1 MRPDDYLKSALG
13 NLWRRKLRTFLTT
26 FAVVIGATLV
36 ALMVSLGAGAE
47 SFLTAQLSAVSI
59 PDIITVSPKSNVSL
73 GIVLQATGLG
83 ATPAEVDEKQA
94 NPYYSLKT
102 LTGDDLDRIA
112 ALPHVE
118 RVDPTPSIQAQWVK
132 LEGLDKRHQVLVL
145 APPPYEGVYRQFAAG
160 GPLPENAQGQAVVAY
175 RYLQVWGLRS
185 PEEALGR
192 QISIR
197 VNKGMSFNPLAPA
210 QVSGRDYYFTVVG
223 VLAESILATEVQ
235 VPYADAVRMAR
246 YYSDN
251 SRLYTRNNMGF
262 SAQVKVDD
270 PNYINQVAAA
280 IKALGDFSAETPQE
294 SKGSLGS
301 FFAVVEGLLSVVGL
315 IALGIAALGI
325 INTLVMA
332 IYERT
337 REIGVM
343 KAVGATQGSIGLLF
357 TVEAACMGFLGGL
370 VGLVLA
376 WGLGQ
381 VINLFARVTFLR
393 DYQSFNLS
401 VFPWWLV
408 LGVLAL
414 CTVIAVLAGLYPALR
429 AARLDPI
436 QALAYE

>member
-1 MRPDDYLKSALG
+1 MRLDDYLKNALG

-47 SFLTAQLSAVSI
+47 NFITAQLSSVSI
-59 PDIITVSPKSNVSL
+59 PDIISVSPKSNASL

-83 ATPAEVDEKQA
+83 ATPAEVGEKQA
-94 NPYYSLKT
+94 NPYYNLTT

-112 ALPHVE
+112 ALPHVA
-118 RVDPTPSIQAQWVK
+118 RVDATPSIQAQWIK

-145 APPPYEGVYRQFAAG
+145 APPPYEGAYRQFAAG
-160 GPLPENAQGQAVVAY
+160 SPVAENAQGQAVVAY
-175 RYLQVWGLRS
+175 RYLKVWGLSS

-192 QISIR
+192 QVSIR
-197 VNKGMSFNPLAPA
+197 INKGMSFNPLAPA
-210 QVSGRDYYFTVVG
+210 QVTGRDYYFTIVG
-223 VLAESILATEVQ
+223 VLAESIIATEVQ

-262 SAQVKVDD
+262 AAQVKVDD

-301 FFAVVEGLLSVVGL
+301 FFAVVEGLLSVVGF
-315 IALGIAALGI
+315 IALGVAALGI

-370 VGLVLA
+370 VGVTIA
-376 WGLGQ
+376 WVLGQ
-381 VINLFARVTFLR
+381 VINLLARATFLR

-414 CTVIAVLAGLYPALR
+414 CTLIAVLAGLYPAMR